1 MSTEYRLVTDGDY
14 DHGAIVRI
22 GRAIRSDDYVSVADI
37 QDWEENQRRAGRF
50 NGRWLASVSDE
61 VVGSAYFG
69 QSPWVESATMF
80 THVMVHPDHQQRG
93 YGRTLLERLEVSARE
108 HGARRLLGNVH
119 ESNRRSVRFVE
130 LAGFEEMD
138 REWRSTL
145 ELAMFDPDAWRD
157 LIDRIESAGICF
169 ISVEVLQETFPE
181 WKRELHRLY
190 VDIESD
196 VPTPFD
202 ILEMP
207 FEDFDSLSLGRR
219 LLAEGFLVA
228 MDGDTMI
235 GLTEPQPVDD
245 DPTAISQ
252 ELTGVRADYRGR
264 GIATALKA
272 AAAIWAKEQGYTSM
286 RTYNA
291 QSNAAMLA
299 VNTRLGYERE
309 HGQIEYV
316 KNL

>member
-1 MSTEYRLVTDGDY
+1 MSTEYRLITDSDY
-14 DHGAIVRI
+14 DHDAIVRI
-22 GRAIRSDDYVSVADI
+22 GRAIRPDDYVSVADI

-50 NGRWLASVSDE
+50 NGRWLAAVSGT
-61 VVGSAYFG
+61 VIGSAYFG
-69 QSPWVESATMF
+69 QSPWVEPTTMF

-93 YGRTLLERLEVSARE
+93 YGRALLERAEASAGE
-108 HGARRLLGNVH
+108 HGVRRLLGNVY
-119 ESNRRSVRFVE
+119 ESDRRSVRFVE

-145 ELAMFDPDAWRD
+145 NLTAFDPDAWRD
-157 LIDRIESAGICF
+157 LIGRIESTGIRF
-169 ISVEVLQETFPE
+169 VSVATLQETVPD
-181 WKRELHRLY
+181 WKRGLHQLY

-196 VPTPFD
+196 VPTPLE

-207 FEDFDSLSLGRR
+207 MEDFEALALGRR
-219 LLAEGFLVA
+219 LLADGYFVA
-228 MDGDTMI
+228 MDGDTMV

-245 DPTAISQ
+245 DPTAIAQ
-252 ELTGVRADYRGR
+252 ELTGVRAGYRSR

-316 KNL
+316 KSL